1 MLYDRWQQVARR
13 HADELALRDIA
24 SGRSWTFA
32 QLARAAEQFS
42 LLDHRLATPRGHGPE
57 FILTVLAAWRMG
69 RPVLPLEGEAPAVN
83 APLPAGV
90 VHLKTTS
97 GTTRASRLIGF
108 TAEQLAADA
117 DQIVATMDLRND
129 RPNLGVI
136 SLAHSYGFSN
146 LVTPLLLGGIPLVL
160 VPSPMPASLQAAA
173 AGFRSLALAAVPAL
187 WRAWHEAH
195 AIPANVTLAISAG
208 APLSLELEAA
218 VFDRAGLK
226 LHNFYGSSEC
236 GGIAY
241 DDSPVPR
248 DEAALAGRPLPGV
261 TLSLVED
268 GCLVVTSAAVG
279 VGYLPDGDAR
289 LGGGRFHTSDFAELR
304 DGTVLLRGRSSDVIN
319 IAGRKLSPESVEA
332 VLLRQSGVRACLVV
346 GVPARDDTRGEEA
359 LAVVELAV
367 GSSLEA
373 VRRAAATG
381 LPAWQCPRHW
391 WVVPEIP
398 VSQRGKTSRREWRDK
413 FLGQRLVT

>member
-1 MLYDRWQQVARR
+1 MLYERWQSVARL
-13 HADELALRDIA
+13 HDDELALLDAA
-24 SGRSWTFA
+24 SGQRWTFA
-32 QLARAAEQFS
+32 QLAHAAEQFP
-42 LLDHRLATPRGHGPE
+42 LPDHRLATPRGNGPA
-57 FILTVLAAWRMG
+57 FILTVLAAWRVG
-69 RPVLPLEGEAPAVN
+69 RPVLPLEGEAPVVN
-83 APLPAGV
+83 EPLPAGV

-97 GTTRASRLIGF
+97 GTTRASQLIGF

-117 DQIVATMDLRND
+117 DQIVATMGLRND
-129 RPNLGVI
+129 QPNLGLI

-160 VPSPMPASLQAAA
+160 VASPMPASLQAAA
-173 AGFRSLALAAVPAL
+173 AGFRSLALPAVPAM
-187 WRAWHEAH
+187 WRAWYEAN

-218 VFDRAGLK
+218 IFERNGLK

-241 DDSPVPR
+241 DAAPEPR
-248 DEAALAGRPLPGV
+248 GEAALAGRPLQGV
-261 TLSLVED
+261 TLSLAED

-279 VGYLPDGDAR
+279 VGYLPDDDAR
-289 LGGGRFHTSDFAELR
+289 LGDGRFHTSDVAELR
-304 DGTVLLRGRSSDVIN
+304 DGAVLLRGRSSDVIN
-319 IAGRKLSPESVEA
+319 IAGRKLAPETVEA
-332 VLLRQSGVRACLVV
+332 VLRQQPGVRECLVV

-359 LAVVELAV
+359 LAVLELAE
-367 GSSLEA
+367 GGSLEP
-373 VRRAAATG
+373 VRRAAANL

-398 VSQRGKTSRREWRDK
+398 SSQRGKISRREWREK
-413 FLGQRLVT
+413 FLGRRLA